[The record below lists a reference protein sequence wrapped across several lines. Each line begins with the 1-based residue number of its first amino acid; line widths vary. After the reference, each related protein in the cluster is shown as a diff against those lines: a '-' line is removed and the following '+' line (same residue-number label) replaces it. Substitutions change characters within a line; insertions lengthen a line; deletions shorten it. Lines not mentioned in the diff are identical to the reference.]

1 MGGLTWDT
9 DAAFAAAGA
18 FAFEQATNLRVPPA
32 ER

>member
-9 DAAFAAAGA
+9 DDALLSSA